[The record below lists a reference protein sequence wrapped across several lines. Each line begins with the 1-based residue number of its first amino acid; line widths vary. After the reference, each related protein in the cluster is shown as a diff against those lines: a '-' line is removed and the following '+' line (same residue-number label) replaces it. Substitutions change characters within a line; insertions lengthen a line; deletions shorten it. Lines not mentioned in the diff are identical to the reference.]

1 MAFVSL
7 GLRHLC
13 VVDESSHVRGII
25 TRRDLDYAAGH
36 GAWRRNKMAP
46 APDPPA
52 ERGAPLHRQ
61 FCTPVTAPLSPR
73 LCPSSLWSCNPSRQ
87 SIMQAR
93 GSRVQM
99 RQDALMTL
107 FRASEVGCEV

>member
-13 VVDESSHVRGII
+13 VVDENSRVRGII

-46 APDPPA
+46 APVPPA
-52 ERGAPLHRQ
+52 QRG
-61 FCTPVTAPLSPR
+61 VLS
-73 LCPSSLWSCNPSRQ
+73 
-87 SIMQAR
+87 
-93 GSRVQM
+93 
-99 RQDALMTL
+99 
-107 FRASEVGCEV
+107 